1 MSVHARGARETRSCA
16 HAPESKSNRPGARIA
31 RFLLYR
37 LGGKLC
43 LLETPGLS
51 TAAEA
56 SKGHRHCRM
65 AGQGA
70 SRRRAVA
77 VASGVALLLGGVAVA
92 TLAAA
97 AATGAARPTHVPA
110 ALVQARMGAPE
121 VTYSGTRAIM
131 RVPDGRELHRMVDSE
146 GRAVFVTGAGR
157 GRASGAQGRRLGTGR
172 PRSRQMATMKARV
185 ARAREGRL
193 AASGKPRLQA
203 LEAETGAYHLNVA
216 AFIFLSLGG
225 ALLVAIRVGIPSALA
240 K

>member
-1 MSVHARGARETRSCA
+1 M
-16 HAPESKSNRPGARIA
+16 
-31 RFLLYR
+31 
-37 LGGKLC
+37 
-43 LLETPGLS
+43 
-51 TAAEA
+51 
-56 SKGHRHCRM
+56 
-65 AGQGA
+65 
-70 SRRRAVA
+70 
-77 VASGVALLLGGVAVA
+77 ASGVALLLCGVAVA

-157 GRASGAQGRRLGTGR
+157 GRASGAQGRRLGR